1 MIPQKMMRIGLYGGT
16 FDPPH
21 WAHLKLAEWV
31 YQCLDLECIYFIPA
45 AIHAFKANKNISSAD
60 LRFDLVQA
68 ATRTYPHFRVSRIE
82 LDRPGTSYTIDTLHD
97 FISFEHLK
105 QSELFYIIG
114 SDNLTDF
121 RCWKNPDQILDLATL
136 VVLRRAG
143 GTDKNLP
150 EHKNIVYLKSPVI
163 DMSATEIRKKV
174 KNGQDISSLVPAA
187 VNALIRK
194 FHLYQSP

>member
-1 MIPQKMMRIGLYGGT
+1 MVPQKMMRIGLYGGT

-21 WAHLKLAEWV
+21 RAHLKLAEWV
-31 YQCLDLECIYFIPA
+31 YQCLDLEYIYFIPA
-45 AIHAFKANKNISSAD
+45 AIHAFKSKKHISSAE
-60 LRFDLVQA
+60 LRFELVQA
-68 ATRTYPHFRVSRIE
+68 AIQPYPYFRISRIE

-97 FISFEHLK
+97 FVSFENLK

-121 RCWKNPDQILDLATL
+121 RRWKNPDQILNLATL

-143 GTDKNLP
+143 GTDKKRP
-150 EHKNIVYLKSPVI
+150 EHKNIVYLDSPVI
-163 DMSATEIRKKV
+163 DISATEIRKKV
-174 KNGQDISSLVPAA
+174 KKGQDISALVPAA
-187 VNALIRK
+187 VNSLIQR